1 MIVKAQSHP
10 ALSHF
15 VTKAMRFYIDCDDL
29 NVGDVLKFSL
39 HCYASQNNKQYFL
52 DNDDNEGLCYQVNCT
67 PKLNPWA
74 AKAAQELKNYAPI
87 VKYNCLHKDAEPV
100 SKISSDNAA
109 KSFSE
114 DSLKS
119 WNTFYTYLS
128 HFGIFTTTFSHCSK
142 SSFFVQKFN
151 IDFTKKIVYFY
162 WLKNSW
168 KYCGFGHFSCWQLWF
183 HEKNCQKNLGWK
195 TRENVGVMSK
205 LNFWT
210 KIWLFE

>member
-1 MIVKAQSHP
+1 MYGNFVAIFRFYVMNSMSSSELIWKWGYAGWNNFLFNFRYTTDDWVTSKDTKAMIVKAQSHP

-29 NVGDVLKFSL
+29 TVGDVLKFSL

-87 VKYNCLHKDAEPV
+87 VKYNCLHKDADV
-100 SKISSDNAA
+100 SSDTV

-119 WNTFYTYLS
+119 WNTFYTYL
-128 HFGIFTTTFSHCSK
+128 IFSYYQLCI
-142 SSFFVQKFN
+142 SSS
-151 IDFTKKIVYFY
+151 I
-162 WLKNSW
+162 
-168 KYCGFGHFSCWQLWF
+168 
-183 HEKNCQKNLGWK
+183 
-195 TRENVGVMSK
+195 
-205 LNFWT
+205 
-210 KIWLFE
+210 